1 MSSGLTTN
9 NDPTGPTPYR
19 VGVPKD
25 AAQSPSDSMGARRVN
40 LDSSGPA
47 VSDSAVASG
56 QPLTVDLHDEEVHVT
71 KQPVES
77 GRVRVG
83 KRVRQ
88 EYKELQVPVGHD
100 VIEIRRWPVADPQP
114 ANRSVQEAELV
125 ISASRDEVNLTK
137 QTVLRERVRVDKRRV
152 EEQRTVGT
160 DRRWE
165 ELAVDREDLQ

>member
-19 VGVPKD
+19 VGVPRD
-25 AAQSPSDSMGARRVN
+25 AVPSTSDGIGARRVN
-40 LDSSGPA
+40 SDSSGA
-47 VSDSAVASG
+47 VVPDAQVSGG
-56 QPLTVDLHDEEVHVT
+56 QPVTVDLHDEEVHVNR
-71 KQPVES
+71 QPVES

-100 VIEIRRWPVADPQP
+100 VIEIRRWPVREPQA
-114 ANRSVQEAELV
+114 ANRAVQEAELV
-125 ISASRDEVNLTK
+125 ISAMRDEINLTK
-137 QTVLRERVRVDKRRV
+137 QTVLRERVRVDKRRL